1 MRSAFAATTVAIFA
15 LAAGAAGCDDEE
27 ENDAT
32 TPPEPSAAQK
42 DGGGGTVVAALG
54 DSITAGSPGFDPN
67 PEARLQLGFGDDEQ
81 STYEY
86 WAARANPGIEFLNC
100 GVFGERTDQI
110 AQRLAGCAAA
120 ADAIVIQGGIND
132 IAQGRSVEDAAAD
145 LRRMVVEAKEMGL
158 AVAVVDVL
166 PWNNGHPAADE
177 PIRELNEL
185 IAGVGRDEGV
195 PVLPFHDTLED
206 PAIAGLMKQEW
217 TADGDHPSV
226 EGYRR
231 LGEIAFR
238 VPG

>member
-1 MRSAFAATTVAIFA
+1 MKCLLAASAATAVV
-15 LAAGAAGCDDEE
+15 LATGCGTEEAEPGEPVRVEVGGAKS
-27 ENDAT
+27 
-32 TPPEPSAAQK
+32 PR
-42 DGGGGTVVAALG
+42 VIAALG

-67 PEARLQLGFGDDEQ
+67 PEARLQLGFGDDPQ

-86 WAARANPGIEFLNC
+86 WAAKANPGIEFRNC

-110 AQRLAGCAAA
+110 AERLVGCATGAS
-120 ADAIVIQGGIND
+120 AIVIQGGIND
-132 IAQGRSVEDAAAD
+132 IAQGRSVEDAAED
-145 LRRMVVEAKEMGL
+145 LRAMVAAAEEIGL
-158 AVAVVDVL
+158 AVALVDVL
-166 PWNNGHPAADE
+166 PWNNGHPAASE

-185 IAGVGRDEGV
+185 IAEIGRDEAV
-195 PVLPFHDTLED
+195 SVLPFHDTLED
-206 PAIAGLMKQEW
+206 PDKPGRMKPQW